1 MNHHTLLVILAVAVG
16 AGPAWAAA
24 GQVAA
29 GRGFKVSVPAGFV
42 VATGDQV
49 KSLIDMGGLAL
60 AATARFEGTGFLASI
75 VVVPVAAPMEG
86 DLGSPALCDQGG
98 AGFGSQSGC
107 DPDEPEDHRGLV
119 GAGVSIRARSD
130 GQPRQGS
137 HRHARLPRQGRLGG
151 DLQPGP
157 KGPARAS
164 SLCRG
169 SALLEVRH
177 RVGRTAKV
185 GPAGAGARSASP
197 GYPPRRW
204 IRRRTK

>member
-86 DLGSPALCDQGG
+86 DLGSPALCDQVAQGSAARAG
-98 AGFGSQSGC
+98 ATLTSQKIIAASWGPGC
-107 DPDEPEDHRGLV
+107 QYEHVATGNPGRGAIGTLVYRGKAGWGVTCNLDPKDQ
-119 GAGVSIRARSD
+119 RARAACAEVLRSWKFD
-130 GQPRQGS
+130 TAS
-137 HRHARLPRQGRLGG
+137 GG
-151 DLQPGP
+151 
-157 KGPARAS
+157 
-164 SLCRG
+164 
-169 SALLEVRH
+169 
-177 RVGRTAKV
+177 
-185 GPAGAGARSASP
+185 
-197 GYPPRRW
+197 PPR
-204 IRRRTK
+204 